1 MHSLSRLY
9 KLREQL
15 TPHPGGLKGF
25 LLAPRSKSGYFVDL
39 REDHT
44 YTTEPALW
52 RELAVEGEDF
62 EEYVRN
68 FLAAFSDNA

>member
-1 MHSLSRLY
+1 MHLLALWY

-15 TPHPGGLKGF
+15 TPYPGGLQGY
-25 LLAPRSKSGYFVDL
+25 LSAPRSQTVYFVDL
-39 REDHT
+39 QEDHT
-44 YTTEPALW
+44 YRTEPKLW
-52 RELAVEGEDF
+52 RDLAVEGRDF